1 MKLSYASPKTP
12 LLTCKSLRSEITNGR
27 PYVVQLRDALKLD
40 THSASF
46 TQNKTNLK
54 ICTSLIKKTFLH
66 HCKYLSCQ
74 KKTQIKLYITFLN
87 FLRRDEV
94 KGNFRYSTL
103 LIQSIV
109 NRQIFLGITI
119 TQYSTIYYCHY
130 MNKWTLASL
139 TTDRFIKNLVTFLLK
154 FLTQSSM
161 RNCLFRMR

>member
-1 MKLSYASPKTP
+1 MSYNWETHWSLTHTVLPSLKTKQ
-12 LLTCKSLRSEITNGR
+12 T
-27 PYVVQLRDALKLD
+27 
-40 THSASF
+40 
-46 TQNKTNLK
+46 LK
-54 ICTSLIKKTFLH
+54 ICTVRIKKTFLH

-94 KGNFRYSTL
+94 KWNFRYSTL

-109 NRQIFLGITI
+109 NRQIFLGMTI

-154 FLTQSSM
+154 FLTRSSM

>member
-74 KKTQIKLYITFLN
+74 KKNPNKTVYYVFN
-87 FLRRDEV
+87 F
-94 KGNFRYSTL
+94 F
-103 LIQSIV
+103 
-109 NRQIFLGITI
+109 
-119 TQYSTIYYCHY
+119 
-130 MNKWTLASL
+130 AA
-139 TTDRFIKNLVTFLLK
+139 
-154 FLTQSSM
+154 
-161 RNCLFRMR
+161 